1 MTTPHETDH
10 AADIEAI
17 ARIAAVPTILRVVS
31 ESTGL
36 RYVLVARVTDQT
48 WTACAVLDRMSFGL
62 GVGGHL
68 DVATTLCSEVR
79 DSHQPIVI
87 EHASEEPDF
96 CDHPTP
102 KLYGLESYIAV
113 PIFRKDGTYFG
124 NLCGLDSAPARLR
137 DEKTLPMMR
146 LFADLIETQLMAEEE
161 AERDREALREER
173 RNAEL
178 REQFIAVLG
187 HDLRNPVFAVLGGS
201 SHLLSLPLEPV
212 QRRVLERIRS
222 GGERMA
228 RLIDDVMDFA
238 RGRLGGG
245 MPIARDSVDL
255 ARLANDV
262 VGEIVSANPDRV
274 VRVDTAS
281 AGSAHLDASRVAQM
295 LSNLV
300 ANATQHGD
308 PAQPVDVAIT
318 RAEGMVRFAV
328 TSRGAPIPEA
338 VRARLFQPFVR
349 QQGGQPT
356 PGLGLGLYIASEI
369 ARAHGGSIAAE
380 STGDGVT
387 SFVATLRAE

>member
-1 MTTPHETDH
+1 MTAPHRIDH
-10 AADIEAI
+10 AADVEAI

-36 RYVLVARVTDQT
+36 RFVLVARVTDET
-48 WTACAVLDRMSFGL
+48 WTCCAVLDRMNFGL

-87 EHASEEPDF
+87 EHASQEPDY

-255 ARLANDV
+255 GRLANDV

-308 PAQPVDVAIT
+308 PAQPVDVAVT
-318 RAEGMVRFAV
+318 QADGMVRFAV
-328 TSRGAPIPEA
+328 TNRGTPIPEA

-349 QQGGQPT
+349 QQGGLPT

-369 ARAHGGSIAAE
+369 ARAHGGSIAAD
-380 STGDGVT
+380 STGEGVT